1 MRRKGLGVGVYE
13 LDNPDDR
20 LRLALDQPTPHHRAS
35 VLRKVSDKYGRAESL
50 RILKAVKER
59 MGELE
64 AQATVEALYTMQAL
78 EAKRKG
84 AA

>member
-1 MRRKGLGVGVYE
+1 MPVYD
-13 LDNPDDR
+13 LANPEDR
-20 LRLALDQPTPHHRAS
+20 ERIALDQPTPHHRAS
-35 VLRKVSDKYGRAESL
+35 VLRRISDDHGRAESL

-59 MGELE
+59 IGELE